1 MRQSIAEL
9 DARRLL
15 GGGPVVLVS
24 TSWRGNHNIMPAAF
38 VTPVS
43 FDPPLVALAVHSSR
57 HTHDMIKYSEEF
69 ALNIPS
75 LELLHHCQYLGSVSG
90 RDLSKLELTKLPI
103 FSARKVSAP
112 LLEGCVGY
120 IECGVH
126 DAMTTGDHT
135 MFIGKVVAAQVE
147 KEAFDET
154 WLLDDDELKPLNY
167 LGKNLYSLLGE
178 PIAARIPK
186 TGDEASAGEQIEA
199 DVAGA
204 AGETEQRREQAS
216 QQAEQR
222 RREGAD
228 EQLQERAEE
237 AERKRRESQ

>member
-24 TSWRGNHNIMPAAF
+24 TSWRGNHNVMPAAF
-38 VTPVS
+38 VTPLS
-43 FDPPLVALAVHSSR
+43 FDPPLIGLAVHPSR

-75 LELLHHCQYLGSVSG
+75 RELLHHCQYLGSVSG

-103 FSARKVSAP
+103 FSARRVSAP
-112 LLEGCVGY
+112 LLDGCVGY

-135 MFIGKVVAAQVE
+135 LFIGKVVAAQVE
-147 KEAFDET
+147 KEAFDGT

-167 LGKNLYSLLGE
+167 LGQNLYALLGE

-186 TGDEASAGEQIEA
+186 TGDEASTEEQIESG
-199 DVAGA
+199 VAE
-204 AGETEQRREQAS
+204 AGSETEQRREKAS
-216 QQAEQR
+216 EEAEHR
-222 RREGAD
+222 RREGTD
-228 EQLQERAEE
+228 EQQQERAEE
-237 AERKRRESQ
+237 AERKRREGE